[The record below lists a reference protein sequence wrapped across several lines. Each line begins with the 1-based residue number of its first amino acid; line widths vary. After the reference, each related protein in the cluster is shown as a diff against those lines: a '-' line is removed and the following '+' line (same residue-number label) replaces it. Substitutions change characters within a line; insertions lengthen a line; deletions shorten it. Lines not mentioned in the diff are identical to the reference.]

1 MQPAEQETGNRESD
15 IPERHFIGAHM
26 PCPWSSRPT
35 SFNAPPPPSR
45 WKSGAFTVF
54 PSPTVGSRRVPLFI
68 QIKSASETLLEPD
81 ATPLLPSTPRSDLD
95 CPAEFSFITRNR
107 RRWRRGRAYMIWN
120 LTTLKPFMASRG
132 ETSEARKVSLAPQPS
147 FRVTQI

>member
-81 ATPLLPSTPRSDLD
+81 ATPLLPSTPLLVQISTAQPNFHSLHETDED
-95 CPAEFSFITRNR
+95 
-107 RRWRRGRAYMIWN
+107 
-120 LTTLKPFMASRG
+120 G
-132 ETSEARKVSLAPQPS
+132 EEDEPT
-147 FRVTQI
+147 